1 MLAELHRGQFRG
13 PSGGWEF
20 LASLALSVAGPLKP
34 AGSTV
39 VSAVVSTWLWLGL
52 GFCGGNWWE
61 CTWWPPTK
69 FPVSCR
75 WSWWG
80 WLGWL
85 FEFAD
90 CKHIKEEKLI
100 QTHNIRNK
108 YPKVQKFKIQ
118 YFVISL
124 QNFEQE
130 TYSMYLVYIYIY
142 RWDYKARN
150 TMICF
155 GTLIKRRD

>member
-20 LASLALSVAGPLKP
+20 LASLALSLADPLRPAWSPVA
-34 AGSTV
+34 AAV
-39 VSAVVSTWLWLGL
+39 VSAWLWLGL
-52 GFCGGNWWE
+52 GFGGNWWE
-61 CTWWPPTK
+61 CTWWPLTK

-90 CKHIKEEKLI
+90 CKHMKEKKLT

-108 YPKVQKFKIQ
+108 YPKVHIQ

-124 QNFEQE
+124 KKMNEKLIVCVW
-130 TYSMYLVYIYIY
+130 SYI
-142 RWDYKARN
+142 
-150 TMICF
+150 
-155 GTLIKRRD
+155 